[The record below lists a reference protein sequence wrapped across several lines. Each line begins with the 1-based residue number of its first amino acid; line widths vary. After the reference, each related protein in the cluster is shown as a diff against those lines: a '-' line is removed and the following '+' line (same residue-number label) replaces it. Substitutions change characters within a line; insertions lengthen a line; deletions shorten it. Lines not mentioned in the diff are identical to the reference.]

1 MAAFLRGDANVGCH
15 KTIQKSPKN
24 QRKIPSRSDLG
35 PSWGRLGAVLAVME
49 PCWAVLGPSWVVL
62 GLSGDRL
69 GAVLRP
75 SWRVLGRLGAVLEPS
90 WGRLGPS
97 WRRLGSAWRRL
108 GASCW
113 LIGAS
118 WKLLESLFVFNRRE
132 SKKYYNSPVIL
143 INLEVRSIDFE
154 AKIVEKSIL
163 DGLRSLLGYLK
174 GILEASWGIL
184 VAFCE
189 LLGLSWATWKPLGGV
204 LGR

>member
-1 MAAFLRGDANVGCH
+1 
-15 KTIQKSPKN
+15 
-24 QRKIPSRSDLG
+24 
-35 PSWGRLGAVLAVME
+35 ME

-69 GAVLRP
+69 EAVLRP

-132 SKKYYNSPVIL
+132 SKKHYNSNVIL
-143 INLEVRSIDFE
+143 INLEVRGIDFE

-163 DGLRSLLGYLK
+163 DGLRSLLGYLTC
-174 GILEASWGIL
+174 ILEASWGIL
-184 VAFCE
+184 VAFCG
-189 LLGLSWATWKPLGGV
+189 LLGLSWATWRPLGGV

>member
-1 MAAFLRGDANVGCH
+1 MGPWAKNSRWAHLGDSWGHLESFRSAWG
-15 KTIQKSPKN
+15 SPG
-24 QRKIPSRSDLG
+24 G
-35 PSWGRLGAVLAVME
+35 PSCGVLA
-49 PCWAVLGPSWVVL
+49 
-62 GLSGDRL
+62 
-69 GAVLRP
+69 
-75 SWRVLGRLGAVLEPS
+75 RLGAVLEASWDRLEPS
-90 WGRLGPS
+90 WSRLGQ
-97 WRRLGSAWRRL
+97 AWRRL

-163 DGLRSLLGYLK
+163 DGLGSLLGHLK

-184 VAFCE
+184 VAFCG